1 MTERGNLSTFQN
13 LSKSNLSIFENPFE
27 SRSEAAS
34 NSQSTFELNL
44 LSLVSEGAGSKS
56 VGLLQNRAERT
67 STRSDSSSR
76 DEGVKHENRDSEI
89 SERQNAG
96 RHHERHHR
104 HKEIPSDA
112 KKDLKK
118 ELPKQEDLRD
128 GDIIFVSSSAF
139 EEAKAIQTVSKSPMT
154 HCGILFKEGDDWFV
168 YEAVQPVKKTPL
180 KDFHKPDSGETYAVR
195 RLKDADTVLTKENL
209 TKLHDAVKGQVGKD
223 YDHLFGWGNDKMY
236 CSELVWKAYYE
247 ATRQKVGQVKMVGDF
262 DLTDPLVKKHV
273 EARYGKN
280 VPVTEPTITP
290 GGIFDSRLLKTV
302 R

>member
-1 MTERGNLSTFQN
+1 MVERGNNFSD
-13 LSKSNLSIFENPFE
+13 SKTNTLDPIRLPFE
-27 SRSEAAS
+27 ARSED
-34 NSQSTFELNL
+34 SQNNTTPQWNL
-44 LSLVSEGAGSKS
+44 LSLVSTNPSS
-56 VGLLQNRAERT
+56 RAESAGPET
-67 STRSDSSSR
+67 SVLSKATKPSESSEQFLVMAPLESPP
-76 DEGVKHENRDSEI
+76 EKSSHHH
-89 SERQNAG
+89 
-96 RHHERHHR
+96 RHRHERHGD
-104 HKEIPSDA
+104 KPSDA

-118 ELPKQEDLRD
+118 ELPAEANLRD

-139 EEAKAIQTVSKSPMT
+139 EEARAIQTVSKSPMT
-154 HCGILFKEGDDWFV
+154 HCGVLFKEGNEWFV
-168 YEAVQPVKKTPL
+168 YEAVQPVQKTPL
-180 KDFHKPDSGETYAVR
+180 KDFHKTDGGETYAVR

-209 TKLHDAVKGQVGKD
+209 EKLHKSVKDQVGKD

-247 ATRQKVGQVKMVGDF
+247 STRQKVGQVKMVGDF
-262 DLTDPLVKKHV
+262 DLSDPLVKKHV